1 MKTRYLVLN
10 SLLLLF
16 IIGSIAFIGRSQI
29 IDLWDSWMTDPLPE
43 PIAYDQ
49 ISIVNN
55 TNVEIS
61 NTNTVANIN
70 SVTEPIALEVEPQPL
85 VLPDE
90 INLEV
95 PFTSQAPHANWDLP
109 YQEAC
114 EEASAITVHY
124 FYQNLSFTPDVADRE
139 ILDLVA
145 WQEDNLGFYEDTT
158 AEQTAQFMRDYWGYK
173 KIDVIYDPTIN
184 DIKSNL
190 AAGRPVILPAAGQE
204 LGNPY
209 FTPPGPIYHML
220 VVRGYT
226 ATQFITND
234 VGTKRGEN
242 FRYDYDVLMKAMH
255 DWNDGD
261 VANGQ
266 KVIIVVYP
274 NP

>member
-1 MKTRYLVLN
+1 
-10 SLLLLF
+10 F

-145 WQEDNLGFYEDTT
+145 WQEDNLGFYKDTT

-226 ATQFITND
+226 ETQFITND